1 MVCASRHRSIN
12 GANPLLAYI
21 VMQLDY
27 PAVRKPA
34 HELARLPSSAQNE
47 RLMADCPESKLDQ
60 QSAHLVA
67 AYDSDLFARQAASVT
82 ELLRNHFLNTSSR
95 DGPVWPAVRPDELIE
110 RWPDPEAGPP
120 ATLDHL
126 LADVLAGSTHQ
137 HHPGFVG
144 QQLSAPPPFVGPVA
158 MLTAILNNSAAI
170 FEGAPVAIAL
180 ERRVVAW
187 MNRKVG
193 YGGDAAGVLTSGGS
207 LGALTALLAM
217 RQAKMGADVWQQGL
231 WGAEPGDV
239 LLSREA
245 HYCNRRA
252 CAILGFGERAAFQ
265 VDTDARFAMS
275 LQSLQAVYDEARSS
289 GLRPLA
295 VVANA
300 GSTATGAYDDL
311 EAIADFCQ
319 THDLWFHVD
328 AAHGGSA
335 LLSKRYAPLLRGIDR
350 ADSIVWDAH
359 KMMLMPS
366 MCTAVLFRSRA
377 HLDNTF
383 RQQASY
389 LFSGQTPH
397 WYEPAARNFETTKPA
412 MVLPL
417 YVALRTLG
425 VAFLADYV
433 EYVYDLASAFAD
445 EIQARS
451 DFELLVRPE
460 SNIVCFRY
468 RAAPEESD
476 DLQLRLRD
484 AVNRRGRFF
493 IMRTTIRDAIW
504 LRVVL
509 MNPATRL
516 ADLRALLDELAEF
529 ARAS

>member
-1 MVCASRHRSIN
+1 MADSPELELDQRS
-12 GANPLLAYI
+12 
-21 VMQLDY
+21 
-27 PAVRKPA
+27 
-34 HELARLPSSAQNE
+34 ARLATAYEP
-47 RLMADCPESKLDQ
+47 DQ
-60 QSAHLVA
+60 
-67 AYDSDLFARQAASVT
+67 FARQAASVI
-82 ELLRNHFLNTSSR
+82 ELLRKHLVRTASR
-95 DGPVWPAVRPDELIE
+95 DGPVWPAVGPDELIE
-110 RWPDPEAGPP
+110 CWPDPETGPM
-120 ATLDHL
+120 ATLDGL
-126 LADVLAGSTHQ
+126 LTDVLAGSTHQ

-144 QQLSAPPPFVGPVA
+144 QQLSAPPPLVGPVA

-193 YGGDAAGVLTSGGS
+193 YGGDAAGILTSGGS

-217 RQAKMGADVWQQGL
+217 RQAKMGSDVWQHGL
-231 WGAEPGDV
+231 WGSEPGAV
-239 LLSREA
+239 LLSGEA
-245 HYCNRRA
+245 HYCNRRN
-252 CAILGFGERAAFQ
+252 CAILGFGERVALQ
-265 VDTDARFAMS
+265 VNTDERFAMS
-275 LQSLQAVYDEARSS
+275 LPSLQAVYHEARSS

-319 THDLWFHVD
+319 MHDLWFHVD

-335 LLSKRYAPLLRGIDR
+335 LLSERYAPLLRGIDR

-366 MCTAVLFRSRA
+366 MCTAVLFRNRA
-377 HLDNTF
+377 HLDNAF

-389 LFSGQTPH
+389 LLSSPAAQ

-412 MVLPL
+412 IVLPL

-425 VAFLADYV
+425 VAYFADYI
-433 EYVYDLASAFAD
+433 EYMYDLASAFAD
-445 EIQARS
+445 EIQARRN
-451 DFELLVRPE
+451 FELLVRPQ
-460 SNIVCFRY
+460 SNMVCFRL
-468 RAAPEESD
+468 RATPEKSD
-476 DLQLRLRD
+476 DLQLRIRD

-493 IMRTTIRDAIW
+493 IMRTTIRGVIW
-504 LRVVL
+504 LRIVL

-516 ADLRALLDELAEF
+516 ADLRALLDELADL
-529 ARAS
+529 ALAS